1 MSPLT
6 LRKSLMDRIANEIE
20 HAKAGRPG
28 AIWAKMNALVDAR
41 VIDALY
47 DASAAGCRLTSLCAV
62 FAVCARACRA

>member
-20 HAKAGRPG
+20 HAEAGRPG

-41 VIDALY
+41 
-47 DASAAGCRLTSLCAV
+47 
-62 FAVCARACRA
+62 